1 MNVPHISLI
10 SPTGALG
17 MGFLDQ
23 SLERGI
29 SLKPDVIA
37 CDAGSTD
44 SGPFYLGS
52 GTPKMSR
59 RAVLRDLRRLLL
71 ARDQL
76 KIPLIIGSCGT
87 SGVDSGVDWMR
98 EITLEVAREE
108 HFGFKLGMVYS
119 EQNPELMVQ
128 AFQSGNIEALL
139 GAPEIDEQ
147 IIQNCSHIAALM
159 GHEPV
164 VHLLEVKCDVI
175 LCGRASDTAL
185 FAAVPLMHDFPA
197 GPVWHCAKTIE
208 CGAIC
213 STVTGAD
220 GVYAEID
227 DNSFTVE
234 PLSLDAACTPLSLA
248 SHTLYENSDPY
259 LIREPSGTLD
269 TEKARYH
276 AISERVTRVE
286 GSEFCPKRYTLKL
299 EGAAFSGFQTVA
311 IGGVRDPY
319 ILARVDLWLAEM
331 KLFFAER
338 LKELTG
344 KTLGKEVRLDISQYG
359 RNAVMG
365 KLEPFPEQ
373 MPHELGLLFTVT
385 APEQTLANDVARF
398 VTHAAS
404 HWPIPEWDGFISGI
418 AFPFSPPEI
427 DRGAAY
433 RFTLN
438 HVLIPESPLS
448 AFRFEVEEIQ

>member
-1 MNVPHISLI
+1 MTASSISLI

-71 ARDQL
+71 ARDKL
-76 KIPLIIGSCGT
+76 KVQLIIGSCGT

-98 EITLEVAREE
+98 EMTLEVAREE
-108 HFGFKLGMVYS
+108 GLSFKLGRIYS
-119 EQNPELMVQ
+119 EQKPESMAQ
-128 AFQSGNIEALL
+128 AFQSGNIEALP

-147 IIQNCSHIAALM
+147 LIQNCSHIVAMM
-159 GHEPV
+159 GHEPIV
-164 VHLLEVKCDVI
+164 NLLKEKCDVV

-185 FAAVPLMHDFPA
+185 FSALPLMRGFLP

-213 STVTGAD
+213 STSTRAD
-220 GVYAEID
+220 GVFAEID
-227 DNSFTVE
+227 DNGFSVE
-234 PLSLDAACTPLSLA
+234 PLALDASCTPLSLA
-248 SHTLYENSDPY
+248 SHTLYENADPY
-259 LIREPSGTLD
+259 LIREPSGMLNTQN
-269 TEKARYH
+269 TRYQKL
-276 AISERVTRVE
+276 SERKTRVE
-286 GSEFCPKRYTLKL
+286 GSVFRPDRYTIKL
-299 EGAAFSGFQTVA
+299 EGTTCTGFQTVA

-319 ILARVDLWLAEM
+319 IIARVDSWLAEM
-331 KLFFAER
+331 KVFFAER

-359 RNAVMG
+359 KNAVMG
-365 KLEPFPEQ
+365 ELEKSSAQIPNEI
-373 MPHELGLLFTVT
+373 GLLFCVT
-385 APEQTLANDVARF
+385 APKQALANDVARF
-398 VTHAAS
+398 ITHTAS

-427 DRGAAY
+427 DRGPVY
-433 RFTLN
+433 RFVLN

-448 AFRFEVEEIQ
+448 AFRFEMENI